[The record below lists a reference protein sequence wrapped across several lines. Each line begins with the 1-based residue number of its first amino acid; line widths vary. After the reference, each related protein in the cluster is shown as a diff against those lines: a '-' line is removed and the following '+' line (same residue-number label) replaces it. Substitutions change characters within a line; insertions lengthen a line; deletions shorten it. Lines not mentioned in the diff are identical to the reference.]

1 MLFRSDIFGYSAH
14 RRSERAHI
22 GEYEALVETVL
33 QGLCAANHAIG
44 IKLAALPAKVRG
56 FDVVKDKGM
65 AEASQLKTQWLA
77 EFHAA
82 AAAPAE
88 RAA

>member
-1 MLFRSDIFGYSAH
+1 
-14 RRSERAHI
+14 
-22 GEYEALVETVL
+22 
-33 QGLCAANHAIG
+33 
-44 IKLAALPAKVRG
+44 
-56 FDVVKDKGM
+56 M

-77 EFHAA
+77 EFHAL